1 MNSRSFNKTAV
12 ALIVFSFL
20 VLMGYSQDYTG
31 IVPKQTTTVKPFTR
45 WWWMG
50 SAVDTLNLKQNL
62 IDLHHVGIGGVE
74 IAPIYG
80 VRGEEPNFI
89 DYLSP
94 KWMDMLDYTIR
105 TADSLGMQVDLTL
118 GTGWPYGG
126 PQVTPEY
133 AATKLIAQTY
143 KVKRGVVFSED
154 IQVKDL
160 KEKQPAT
167 LKYLLAYGNKGGIR
181 T

>member
-1 MNSRSFNKTAV
+1 MNY
-12 ALIVFSFL
+12 
-20 VLMGYSQDYTG
+20 VLAKNIGLTLLLFYIPMLFVNAQENNVLSPSQT
-31 IVPKQTTTVKPFTR
+31 KTVKPFTR

-62 IDLHHVGIGGVE
+62 IDLHNVGIGGVE

-143 KVKRGVVFSED
+143 NC
-154 IQVKDL
+154 
-160 KEKQPAT
+160 
-167 LKYLLAYGNKGGIR
+167 LLYTSDAADE
-181 T
+181 

>member
-12 ALIVFSFL
+12 ALIVFSLL

-31 IVPKQTTTVKPFTR
+31 IVPSQTKTVKPFTR

-62 IDLHHVGIGGVE
+62 IDLHNVGIGGVE

-133 AATKLIAQTY
+133 ATTKLIAQIY
-143 KVKRGVVFSED
+143 EVKE
-154 IQVKDL
+154 
-160 KEKQPAT
+160 A
-167 LKYLLAYGNKGGIR
+167 
-181 T
+181 